1 MNRRVLG
8 WLICA
13 LLMALGTA
21 SATPVVETLDNG
33 CRVIVEEDHSRP
45 VAALRVYVGVGSAL
59 EGEWLGAG
67 VTHFLEHVIDEGT
80 PTRTAD
86 EMDALVESMGNNSNA
101 YTTRDHTCYH
111 ITTTGGMI
119 GEAIDLYAD
128 FVLNSSLPEEEV
140 ETQRGI
146 IQREMAMGDDEPDRI
161 IYSLFAETMF
171 LRHPHRY
178 RIIGYPETFAAVTR
192 DELARFHS
200 LWYVPDNIVV
210 VVVGDV
216 DGKAVLGQ
224 LRDSFG
230 AAPRRAAPAVELQS
244 EPEQIA
250 PRRRVRVKEGLSR
263 AYLQMG
269 WPTVNIFHEDLYPL
283 DVLAYYLTAGDS
295 SPMVARLRDELGLV
309 DGISCYS
316 ATPWYDA
323 GRFVF
328 SAVLDPDNLAKAEAE
343 IVASVQRV
351 AEHPPG
357 RADLARVL
365 RQMRVREVYGQETA
379 EGRAA
384 SLGSNLMTTGDVDFS
399 EHYLE
404 GIAGVTPAQIKRVIG
419 KYFRPERLSVAILSP
434 TQPRAA
440 RDGGSDR
447 GGQAATVVRKLDN
460 GLTVVVRENHSL
472 PLVSIST
479 ATLGGLRYET
489 PDDAGITSLMA
500 SMLSRGAAGRT
511 REQIASSVDRAG
523 GSLEPYS
530 GRNSFGVDASFM
542 AEDLP
547 LALGL
552 VADIWM
558 RPTFPEDELAAQ
570 KRLTLAGIEARADS
584 VESFA
589 FEALLGDLYTVHPYG
604 QMTSGT
610 TESVEALTREDLA
623 DFHRRYATVN
633 GSVLAICGD
642 VDAEDVLAR
651 VAEVMRAAPA
661 HAQEMPTPPVEPPV
675 EQRRERE
682 IARSQGQAIVAY
694 GFHGLAVADPDRAA
708 MDVLDAAFSGV
719 GFPGGRLH
727 ETLRGQQLVY
737 FAHAVPISG
746 VDPGPFVIY
755 EGTQAETVEV
765 VRSETERL
773 VTEITSEPISD
784 DELARA
790 QSMCIASEL
799 VDLQTNGALAQTM
812 ALDTLYGLG
821 PDRWEGYAARIEA
834 VTADDVLAVAKRVLD
849 LNRCVVVVTT
859 PEAE

>member
-1 MNRRVLG
+1 M
-8 WLICA
+8 ICA
-13 LLMALGTA
+13 IIMTLGLA
-21 SATPVVETLDNG
+21 YAEPVVETLDNG

-59 EGEWLGAG
+59 EGQWLGAG
-67 VTHFLEHVIDEGT
+67 VSHFVEHTIDEGT
-80 PTRTAD
+80 PTRTSED
-86 EMDALVESMGNNSNA
+86 ISRLVESMGNNSNA
-101 YTTRDHTCYH
+101 YTTRDDTCYY

-128 FVLNSSLPEEEV
+128 FVLDATFPDKEV

-146 IQREMAMGDDEPDRI
+146 IQREMAMGDDEPGRI
-161 IYSLFAETMF
+161 IYAMFAETMF

-178 RIIGYPETFAAVTR
+178 RIIGYPEAFNAVTR
-192 DELARFHS
+192 DDLARFHR

-216 DGKAVLGQ
+216 DGKNVLRQ
-224 LRDSFG
+224 LRERFG

-250 PRRRVRVKEGLSR
+250 PRRRVRVKEGLGR

-309 DGISCYS
+309 DGVSCHS
-316 ATPWYDA
+316 ITPWYEA
-323 GRFVF
+323 GHFMF
-328 SAVLDPDNLAKAEAE
+328 SATLDPDNLDEAEAA
-343 IVASVQRV
+343 IVEAVQRV
-351 AEHPPG
+351 ADHPPG
-357 RADLARVL
+357 REDLARVQ
-365 RQMRVREVYGQETA
+365 RQMAVAEVYGQESA
-379 EGRAA
+379 EDRAA
-384 SLGSNLMTTGDVDFS
+384 SLGSNLITTGDAFFS
-399 EHYLE
+399 ERYLE
-404 GIAGVTPAQIKRVIG
+404 GIAQVTPAQIKRVIG
-419 KYFRPERLSVAILSP
+419 KYFQPERLSVAILSP
-434 TQPRAA
+434 TKPRGP
-440 RDGGSDR
+440 RDDGGAR

-460 GLTVVVRENHSL
+460 GLTVVVRESHAL

-489 PDDAGITSLMA
+489 PEDAGITSLMA
-500 SMLSRGAAGRT
+500 SMLVRGAAGRT
-511 REQIASSVDRAG
+511 REQIASSVDRVG

-530 GRNSFGVDASFM
+530 GRNSFGVNASFM

-552 VADIWM
+552 VADVWL

-570 KRLTLAGIEARADS
+570 KRLTLAGIQARGDS

-589 FEALLGDLYTVHPYG
+589 FEALLGDLYTAHPYG
-604 QMTSGT
+604 RMPSGT
-610 TESVEALTREDLA
+610 VESVEALTREDLA
-623 DFHRRYATVN
+623 DFHRRFATVN
-633 GSVLAICGD
+633 GSVLTVCGD
-642 VDAEDVLAR
+642 VDAEDVIAR
-651 VAEVMRAAPA
+651 VAELMRTAPA
-661 HAQEMPTPPVEPPV
+661 HAQEPPTPPVEPPI
-675 EQRRERE
+675 EQRRERT

-694 GFHGLAVADPDRAA
+694 GFHGLSVTDPDQPAL
-708 MDVLDAAFSGV
+708 DVLDAAFSGV

-727 ETLRGQQLVY
+727 DALRGQQLVY
-737 FAHAVPISG
+737 FAHAMPIGG

-755 EGTQAETVEV
+755 AGTQADKVEI
-765 VRSETERL
+765 VRSEIERL
-773 VTEITSEPISD
+773 VAEVVSEPISD
-784 DELARA
+784 EELTRARA
-790 QSMCIASEL
+790 MCISSEL
-799 VDLQTNGALAQTM
+799 VGLQTNGALAQTM

-834 VTADDVLAVAKRVLD
+834 VTAGDVLAVAKRVLD
-849 LNRCVVVVTT
+849 LNRSVVVVTT